1 MELYSRFVD
10 NNTKSGNLNIFIEM
24 EKYSSIFGEVE
35 SQVRSYCRKF
45 PVEFSKAR
53 NSELF
58 AKDGTRY
65 IDFLDVAGSMNY
77 GHNNPYIK
85 KAVMDYLADD
95 TIINALDL
103 YTEAKAAFL
112 TTLEKQILEP
122 RALNYKVMCCGP
134 TGTNAIE
141 AALKLARK
149 NKKRTNVF
157 AFSGAFHGMSL
168 GSLAMTTDQTS
179 REGAGIPLNNVTF
192 VPYEN
197 KQVDSIAYIRHILE
211 DDHSGVALPA
221 AIFVETTQ
229 AEGGINVSSVEWLR
243 ELRAICDEYD
253 ILLVVDDIQVGNGRT
268 GYFFSFERA
277 GIVPDM
283 VVLSKSI
290 SGFGM
295 PMALLLMK
303 PELDIFRPAEH
314 NGTFRGNQLSFVG
327 GKAGIDFFNNNK
339 IGEEV
344 QRKATIVENFL
355 KNEILSL
362 DSRLSYRGI
371 GLIWGVDFMEIDAK
385 KALDC
390 SHACFDRGLVIELAG
405 RHDSVLKLMPALT
418 IEDEVLMEGL
428 NIIKESV
435 VSVLR

>member
-1 MELYSRFVD
+1 MGMSF
-10 NNTKSGNLNIFIEM
+10 NPIFDEM
-24 EKYSSIFGEVE
+24 E

-45 PVEFSKAR
+45 PVEFSRAR

-58 AKDGTRY
+58 AVDGKRY
-65 IDFLDVAGSMNY
+65 IDFLDVAGSLNY

-85 KAVMDYLADD
+85 KAILDYLAED
-95 TIINALDL
+95 TIINALDM
-103 YTEAKAAFL
+103 YTEAKASFL
-112 TTLEKQILEP
+112 MALETQILNP
-122 RALNYKVMCCGP
+122 RHLKYKIMCCGP
-134 TGTNAIE
+134 TGTNAVE

-168 GSLAMTTDQTS
+168 GSLAMTTDRTS
-179 REGAGIPLNNVTF
+179 REGAGVPLTNITF

-197 KQVDSIAYIRHILE
+197 DRIDSIAYIRHILG
-211 DDHSGVALPA
+211 DDHSGIELPA

-229 AEGGINVSSVEWLR
+229 AEGGINVSSIKWLKD
-243 ELRAICDEYD
+243 LRAICDEYD
-253 ILLVVDDIQVGNGRT
+253 ILLVCDDIQVGNGRT

-290 SGFGM
+290 SGFGL

-327 GKAGIDFFNNNK
+327 GKAGIEYFNTHNIDK
-339 IGEEV
+339 EV
-344 QRKATIVENFL
+344 QRKAHIVEDYL
-355 KNEILSL
+355 KNNVISL
-362 DSRLSYRGI
+362 DKRLSYRGI
-371 GLIWGVDFMEIDAK
+371 GLIWGIDFAGIDAQ

-390 SHACFDRGLVIELAG
+390 CHECFKRGLIIELAG
-405 RHDSVLKLMPALT
+405 RHDSVLKIMPALT
-418 IEDEVLMEGL
+418 IEDDTLMEGL

-435 VSVLR
+435 TSVL

>member
-1 MELYSRFVD
+1 MKQVSP
-10 NNTKSGNLNIFIEM
+10 IFA
-24 EKYSSIFGEVE
+24 EVE

-53 NSELF
+53 NSELY

-85 KAVMDYLADD
+85 KAIMDYLADD

-103 YTEAKAAFL
+103 YTEAKADFL
-112 TTLEKQILEP
+112 TTLEQQILAP
-122 RALNYKVMCCGP
+122 RNLNYKVMCCGP

-141 AALKLARK
+141 AALKLVRK

-179 REGAGIPLNNVTF
+179 REGAGVPLNNVTF

-197 KQVDSIAYIRHILE
+197 KHVDSIEYIRHVLE

-229 AEGGINVSSVEWLR
+229 AEGGINVSSVEWLK
-243 ELRAICDEYD
+243 ELRKICDEHD
-253 ILLVVDDIQVGNGRT
+253 ILLVCDDIQVGNGRT

-277 GIVPDM
+277 GIIPDM

-327 GKAGIDFFNNNK
+327 GKAGIEFFNENCIDK
-339 IGEEV
+339 EV
-344 QRKATIVENFL
+344 QRKAAIVDAFI
-355 KNEILSL
+355 KNEILPI
-362 DSRLSYRGI
+362 DTRLSHRGI
-371 GLIWGVDFMEIDAK
+371 GLIWGIDFMKIDAK

-418 IEDEVLMEGL
+418 IEDEVLIEGL
-428 NIIKESV
+428 NIIKDSV
-435 VSVLR
+435 ISVLK

>member
-1 MELYSRFVD
+1 
-10 NNTKSGNLNIFIEM
+10 M
-24 EKYSSIFGEVE
+24 EKFSSIFGEVE

-85 KAVMDYLADD
+85 KAIMDYLADD

-103 YTEAKAAFL
+103 YTEAKADFL
-112 TTLEKQILEP
+112 TTLENLILQP
-122 RALNYKVMCCGP
+122 RNLNYKVMCCGP

-179 REGAGIPLNNVTF
+179 REGAGVPLTNVTF

-197 KQVDSIAYIRHILE
+197 KRVDSIEYIRHLLE

-229 AEGGINVSSVEWLR
+229 AEGGINVSSVEWLK
-243 ELRAICDEYD
+243 ELRTVCDEYD

-327 GKAGIDFFNNNK
+327 GKAGIEFFIQNHVD
-339 IGEEV
+339 EEV
-344 QRKATIVENFL
+344 QRKAKIIDDFM
-355 KNEILSL
+355 KNEILPL
-362 DSRLSYRGI
+362 DTRLSYRGI
-371 GLIWGVDFMEIDAK
+371 GMIWGIDFMKIDAK
-385 KALDC
+385 KALEC
-390 SHACFDRGLVIELAG
+390 SHVCFDKGLVIELAG

-418 IEDEVLMEGL
+418 IEDDVLKEGL

-435 VSVLR
+435 ISVLK